1 MDEYNPLKT
10 KNKYLN
16 TSTAVDDAEMNICR
30 IVVVASLLAAAR
42 AGAEEPVF
50 ELPDLVVQSRGLD
63 AARNAIAPSLGAS
76 RYEIDRET
84 IQKLPQGESARLTD
98 VLLQAPGVVQEA
110 FGDLHVRGDHR
121 NLQYRVNGVLLPE
134 AISGFN
140 QLFDA
145 RALRSVSLITG
156 ALPAQFGYRT
166 AGVVDMQLRSGREEP
181 GGSLGV
187 YGGSF
192 GTIQPGASYG
202 GSAGPVE
209 YFGSL
214 SGLRSDRG
222 FENPT
227 PGPDGIHNRTNQI
240 RGLVHTAMPV
250 GDRSRI
256 SLIAGSMLSTYQVPN
271 TPGLRP
277 GFTAY
282 GQSGFDSAGLRA
294 RQVQRNSFAILA
306 GQHSL
311 GDADLQLS
319 AFIRRSSIR
328 YRPDGLGDL
337 LFDGAASAV
346 GRESLSYGTQ
356 GDAAWRLHPDH
367 TLRGGFFLSQDTT
380 RSVTDSTVLPLDPFG
395 NAFDAPFNLRE
406 SGRVR
411 QTLFGVYLQ
420 DEWRIAERL
429 TLNAGGRFD
438 TVSGIVEASQFSPR
452 ANLVWTPDEV
462 TTIALGYARYFTPPP
477 AELVGTIDIARYRG
491 TTLQPATRQ
500 ADPVQAERAHYLN
513 LGIRRRVTESLTLG
527 IEAYGRTVED
537 MQDLGQ
543 FGRAYV
549 FSPYNYRRGRVFG
562 TELTADWRQGPWRL
576 YGNLSISRSEG
587 RGLVSNQYF
596 WSPAELAQ
604 IGRKWVRT
612 DHDQLLT
619 GSAGGAY
626 EAWQGGT
633 VSASMVYGSGMRKGF
648 ANSEVMTPYVT
659 VNLGLSQRLTLP
671 DGGDW
676 TLRFDVLNLF
686 DRAYQLRDGTGIG
699 VGAPQYGMRR
709 GFFAGLSRAI

>member
-30 IVVVASLLAAAR
+30 IVVVASLLAAER

-271 TPGLRP
+271 TPGLQP

-282 GQSGFDSAGLRA
+282 GQSAFDSAGLRA

-420 DEWRIAERL
+420 DEWRITERV

-438 TVSGIVEASQFSPR
+438 VVSGIVEASQFSPR

-527 IEAYGRTVED
+527 IEAYGRMVED